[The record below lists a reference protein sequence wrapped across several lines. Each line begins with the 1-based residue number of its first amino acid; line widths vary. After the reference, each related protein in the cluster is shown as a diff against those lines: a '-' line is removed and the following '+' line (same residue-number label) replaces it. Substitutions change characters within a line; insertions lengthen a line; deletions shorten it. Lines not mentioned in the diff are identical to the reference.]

1 MNLSGRTIVLGVTGG
16 IAAYKAAQV
25 ASKLKQSGAD
35 VHVIMTEHAT
45 QFVSPLTFET
55 LTNNRVSVDTFDRN
69 FQWNVQHVSLAKRAD
84 LFLVAPAT
92 ANVLAKMAYGLADD
106 MLTTTILACSC
117 PKMAAPAMNTGMYH
131 NPITQ
136 RNLQLL
142 QEAGVQILRPDSGY
156 LACGDVGDGRLPEPE
171 EICQAVEAALTEK
184 DLAGLHIL
192 VTAGPTQEPV
202 DPVRYLTN
210 HSTGKMG
217 FALAKRAALRGAQ
230 VTLVAGPVH
239 LPTPWGVERV
249 DVTTAQEM
257 YEQVTDRFPQTDIT
271 IKAAAVADFRPA
283 QVAEEKIKKSGEGH
297 TALLLE
303 RTRDILAALGQC
315 KGPKQVL
322 CGFSMETE
330 HLLENSQRKR
340 QAKGADL
347 MVANSLRQAGAGF
360 GTDTNLVTIL
370 SDQGQEEL
378 PLLTKEEVADR
389 LLDRCAAC
397 WRDKQGQ

>member
-106 MLTTTILACSC
+106 
-117 PKMAAPAMNTGMYH
+117 
-131 NPITQ
+131 
-136 RNLQLL
+136 LL

-283 QVAEEKIKKSGEGH
+283 QVAEQKIKKSGEGH